1 MHHVNSTC
9 KIRNVQIRQP
19 LAPYI
24 GNQGPARGA
33 SAIDLLALIGLTEP
47 W

>member
-9 KIRNVQIRQP
+9 KIRNIQIRQP

-24 GNQGPARGA
+24 ENQGA
-33 SAIDLLALIGLTEP
+33 AIDLLALIGLTEP